1 MQIKTDKVNSANA
14 TIQATIG
21 TNEIEANADKLAKQ
35 LSKDANIA
43 GFRKGKVPVAA
54 VKKHYGSKLTDDA
67 QAQTLREAVDTA
79 LAEMGI
85 QSSALIGEP
94 QVTKFDKKE
103 DGIDVEIKLSIRPQI
118 ELGDY
123 AALIESF
130 EKPQTSEEEVEE
142 RINAIAKTQAPT
154 VDVEEDRAL
163 AEGDIANI
171 DFEGFLNGEAFEG
184 GKAEGFALEVGSG
197 QFIPGFEEQIVGMK
211 KGDDREI
218 TVTFPQN
225 YGTPT
230 LAGKETVFKIELNA
244 IQEKGEITIDD
255 ELAKKLV
262 PGDKEITV
270 EKLKEQIKTQLENEK
285 IAKLYNETLK
295 PQLLEK
301 LVESIEFD
309 LPEFIVEQ
317 EIDMAVNKK
326 AQTMSEEELNTLKES
341 HEKIQEL
348 RDSFKDEA
356 ATSVKATFIVDA
368 LAKEKNIQVPEQEV
382 MQTIYYEAMQ
392 MGQDPKQ
399 TYEQYQQAGYLPA
412 IQMAM
417 IEDRVLSVLLDEK
430 LQEAQV

>member
-230 LAGKETVFKIELNA
+230 LAGKETVFKIKLNA

-430 LQEAQV
+430 LQEA